1 MNKNHK
7 ELIERLLEQEHN
19 TIMDMLEAGD
29 DVKTIAG
36 VAYFVED
43 FILTLSEEDDD
54 AEIGTD
60 LE

>member
-1 MNKNHK
+1 MDSK
-7 ELIERLLEQEHN
+7 ELVQMILEQEHN

-29 DVKTIAG
+29 DVKIIAG

-43 FILTLSEEDDD
+43 FILTLSEEDD
-54 AEIGTD
+54 EIGTD